1 MQKGVI
7 VNQIFQTVEDVTGI
21 SRILIV
27 SKSRDRDCHF
37 ARMIVAYHL
46 RVYGLRYGD
55 IGQIIGQRSDSDVA
69 YLLHSYGKE
78 QTPYFRSCAEKVE
91 RILKSYA
98 ANP

>member
-1 MQKGVI
+1 MQKDVI
-7 VNQIFQTVEDVTGI
+7 VNRIFQTVEDVTGI

-46 RVYGLRYGD
+46 RVYGLRYGN
-55 IGQIIGQRSDSDVA
+55 IGQIIGQRSESHTA
-69 YLLHSYGKE
+69 YLLRAYGRE
-78 QTPYFRSCAEKVE
+78 RTPYFRSCSEKVE